1 MNTLPPDALGAR
13 SKPIEDGTARE
24 SAGPQ
29 QATMAEHPGLMPLLA
44 SDVVEL
50 SDMKLNAGPRVDAGV
65 AGHGPPNNDNGVWQA
80 IGPRVL
86 IIRLAVVSS
95 ITKWQVLITG
105 LLEPNGYGQSC
116 FFMFCVIYVWCL
128 LYLVYA

>member
-1 MNTLPPDALGAR
+1 
-13 SKPIEDGTARE
+13 
-24 SAGPQ
+24 
-29 QATMAEHPGLMPLLA
+29 
-44 SDVVEL
+44 
-50 SDMKLNAGPRVDAGV
+50 MKLLNAGPRVDAGV

-116 FFMFCVIYVWCL
+116 FYVLCYICLVFVIFGLCLSLWRYVG
-128 LYLVYA
+128 